1 MDEPQTGR
9 HRLPDAGQWM
19 RLIQRHQSEHPS
31 LVRVLDVFDRLQ
43 DRPYRSNAL
52 LQGEPGTGKE
62 GLARAL
68 HALMQ
73 DQPGPFVE
81 CSLTGRA
88 VGAAAADLCG
98 EPGAPGLIERADG
111 GTLYLDEVAGIPAE
125 LQLRV
130 LSAVRGRVRREGE
143 LDERPVRVTV
153 IAATEG
159 DLRAEVRAGRFRHD
173 LYYRLARIEL
183 ALPPLRERRE
193 DVGRLALWIGT
204 RILHRAGLERRLL
217 GPDERADEDSAGA
230 LTLTEDAIEALAAH
244 DWPGNLRELDA
255 VLERALMLYAPPDGP
270 VTAGHVR
277 AALAGPTDPIDA
289 LAR

>member
-19 RLIQRHQSEHPS
+19 RLIQRHESEHPS

-52 LQGEPGTGKE
+52 LRGEPGTGKE

-73 DQPGPFVE
+73 ARPGPFVE

-98 EPGAPGLIERADG
+98 EPGSPGLIERADG
-111 GTLYLDEVAGIPAE
+111 GTLYIDEVVGMSAE

-130 LSAVRGRVRREGE
+130 LSAVRGRARREGE

-153 IAATEG
+153 IAATEH
-159 DLRAEVRAGRFRHD
+159 DLRGEVLAGRFRHD

-193 DVGRLALWIGT
+193 DIGGLALWIGT
-204 RILHRAGLERRLL
+204 RILQRAGLERRLL
-217 GPDERADEDSAGA
+217 GPDEGYDGERPIM
-230 LTLTEDAIEALAAH
+230 LTRDGIEALAAH

-255 VLERALMLYAPPDGP
+255 VMERALLLYAPPDGP
-270 VTAGHVR
+270 VTGVHVR
-277 AALAGPTDPIDA
+277 AALAGPTDPIEPHGA
-289 LAR
+289 